1 MSDDYSP
8 LFLTID
14 IEITNRCNATCHFC
28 PRDATPHQGIMD
40 VETFDKALQ
49 RAVEYRKVVKDV
61 SGLEVTVSLCGL
73 GEPLIN
79 RNAISFIKKVK
90 AEGFKCSMSSNG
102 NLLTED
108 KTREILDAGLD
119 EIYINISDIDEEYE
133 KVYNLPFERSRDNI
147 AKFAELSQGKCKPV
161 IILVDHHDNKEH
173 VKAMETYWR
182 GYGLKDFHSYSVINR
197 GGALFVEHMQFEQY
211 TEMARAR
218 QELTEGGLKPL
229 CGAPWGFL
237 FIGYDGNYYLCCSDW
252 RKQASLG
259 SVFDY
264 SFLQVSRQKLAMVMS
279 REPVCKTCNHDPINM
294 LTDELRALERGEV
307 TEAEVDKLRQSLRDG
322 SVEIDIALGRLL
334 DYGDAHPE
342 GMLPAPDIIPVVA
355 TN

>member
-1 MSDDYSP
+1 M
-8 LFLTID
+8 FLTID

-40 VETFDKALQ
+40 VDTFDKALA
-49 RAVEYRKVVKDV
+49 RAVEYRQVVQDV

-79 RNAISFIKKVK
+79 KNTVSFVKKVK
-90 AEGFKCSMSSNG
+90 AAGFACSMSSNG
-102 NLLTED
+102 ALLTED
-108 KTREILDAGLD
+108 KAHELLDAGLD
-119 EIYINISDIDEEYE
+119 EIYINISDTHEEYE
-133 KVYNLPFERSRDNI
+133 RIYSLPFESTCANI
-147 AKFAELSQGKCKPV
+147 TRFAELAEGRCTPV
-161 IILVDHHDNKEH
+161 IILVDHREDREH
-173 VKAMETYWR
+173 IKSMQAFWR
-182 GYGLKDFHSYSVINR
+182 ERGLKKFHDFSVINR
-197 GGALFVEHMQFEQY
+197 GGALFVEDMQFEQY
-211 TEMARAR
+211 GEMVRAR
-218 QELTEGGLKPL
+218 NELTDGGKQPL

-264 SFLQVSRQKLAMVMS
+264 SFLQVTRQKLAMVVS

-294 LTDELRALERGEV
+294 LTEELRALNNGDTSAE
-307 TEAEVDKLRQSLRDG
+307 EVDKLRQSLREG
-322 SVEIDIALGRLL
+322 SQEIDEALGELL
-334 DYGDAHPE
+334 KYGDRHPE
-342 GMLPAPDIIPVVA
+342 GMLPANIIPVVA

>member
-1 MSDDYSP
+1 MSVSP
-8 LFLTID
+8 LYLTID

-40 VETFDKALQ
+40 VETFDRALA
-49 RAVEYRKVVKDV
+49 RAVEYRQVVKDV
-61 SGLEVTVSLCGL
+61 SGLPVTVSLCGL

-79 RNAISFIKKVK
+79 RNAVSFVQKVK

-102 NLLTED
+102 ALLTED
-108 KTREILDAGLD
+108 KAVALLDAGLN
-119 EIYINISDIDEEYE
+119 EIYINISDIGEEYDR
-133 KVYNLPFERSRDNI
+133 VYNLPFERTCENVTR
-147 AKFAELSQGKCKPV
+147 FAELAKGRCSPV
-161 IILVDHHDNKEH
+161 VILVDHHNDKNH
-173 VKAMETYWR
+173 VRAMEAFWR
-182 GYGLKDFHSYSVINR
+182 ERGIKNFHSYSVINR

-211 TEMARAR
+211 QEMVVARDKLTQGGAR
-218 QELTEGGLKPL
+218 PL

-264 SFLQVSRQKLAMVMS
+264 SFLQVTRQKLDMVVS

-294 LTDELRALERGEV
+294 LTEELRALNQGQA
-307 TEAEVDKLRQSLRDG
+307 TQQEVDALLKALREGSQEINLKLGELM
-322 SVEIDIALGRLL
+322 
-334 DYGDAHPE
+334 DYGDRHPD
-342 GMLPAPDIIPVVA
+342 GMLPSNVIPVVA

>member
-1 MSDDYSP
+1 M
-8 LFLTID
+8 FLTID

-40 VETFDKALQ
+40 VDTFDKSLA
-49 RAVEYRKVVKDV
+49 RAVEYRDVVKEV
-61 SGLEVTVSLCGL
+61 SGLEVVVSLCGL

-79 RNAISFIKKVK
+79 RNTVSFVKKVK
-90 AEGFKCSMSSNG
+90 AEGFRCSMSSNG
-102 NLLTED
+102 ALLTEQ
-108 KTREILDAGLD
+108 KAHELLDAGLD

-133 KVYNLPFERSRDNI
+133 RIYNLPFAKSCENI
-147 AKFAELSQGKCKPV
+147 TRFAELAEGRCTPV
-161 IILVDHHDNKEH
+161 IILVDHRNDREH
-173 VKAMETYWR
+173 IKAMQAFWR
-182 GYGLKDFHSYSVINR
+182 ERGLKRFHDYSVINR

-211 TEMARAR
+211 SEMVRAR
-218 QELTEGGLKPL
+218 NDLTEGGAQPL

-264 SFLQVSRQKLAMVMS
+264 SFLQVTRQKLAMVVS

-294 LTDELRALERGEV
+294 LTEELRALNRGEV
-307 TEAEVDKLRQSLRDG
+307 SAEEVEKLTQSLR
-322 SVEIDIALGRLL
+322 SVSHDIDEALGALL
-334 DYGDAHPE
+334 RYGDNHPE
-342 GMLPAPDIIPVVA
+342 GMIATDIIPVVA